1 MASSA
6 GESMRSELAVAAAIS
21 LVIHLI
27 VGVGVFGRMS
37 ASHDS
42 RPSGGDPPLAPDVIP
57 PEEPAE
63 QKRPRLRLGIEQ
75 SSHASVTWLGFDTPE
90 EHQVTQES
98 KVEQAAL
105 ARTDVS
111 GMEAGAPEAMGQE
124 PVASALP
131 TATPAPASPES
142 PPLAVA
148 PPAQS
153 PAVETVPERASQTA
167 DAQTNQGI
175 EAILPP
181 TPVTSLPSPAVV
193 TVPATSPLTEGPA
206 RDEELTL
213 TDKIGPKPPQ
223 ESEEAEK
230 PIDTPAT
237 PDARPEPAS
246 GEHSTGA
253 PPEPAEVPGATAS
266 PPSEP
271 KPTSPTVQSTEP
283 TPGPK
288 PGASVGNA
296 DAPGEGDA
304 VRVGIRSDKEAP
316 ASALKRALK
325 YRPGRP
331 VAVQGLELA
340 TVEPRWPVSV
350 RLTSNP
356 RNPVLVIH
364 FDRKGVV
371 TRADFLKDEKKGL
384 VYNTGEPAVD
394 EPLRT
399 AIFQW
404 RAKGEELLRIPA
416 DNPDA
421 TVSIVMEIV
430 LNGR

>member
-1 MASSA
+1 MTAAAS
-6 GESMRSELAVAAAIS
+6 ERMRSDLAIAAAIS

-27 VGVGVFGRMS
+27 VGIAVFG
-37 ASHDS
+37 HIEVGGES
-42 RPSGGDPPLAPDVIP
+42 RLKRSEAERDAQANPPDT
-57 PEEPAE
+57 PEEP
-63 QKRPRLRLGIEQ
+63 KRPRLRLGIER

-90 EHQVTQES
+90 DHQVTEES

-105 ARTDVS
+105 ARQDVS
-111 GMEAGAPEAMGQE
+111 GMRAGELEASGQE
-124 PVASALP
+124 PVVAALP
-131 TATPAPASPES
+131 TPAPVASTSET
-142 PPLAVA
+142 PPLVA
-148 PPAQS
+148 APTPQS
-153 PAVETVPERASQTA
+153 PTVVSRPVTAIESGEAPQNAGETAPV
-167 DAQTNQGI
+167 
-175 EAILPP
+175 PP
-181 TPVTSLPSPAVV
+181 TAATSLPSPVVV
-193 TVPATSPLTEGPA
+193 TVPATGSEAAGPA

-213 TDKIGPKPPQ
+213 TDKIGPKPPEVTEKAAQ
-223 ESEEAEK
+223 PVESPAK
-230 PIDTPAT
+230 PDSLPKPSAG
-237 PDARPEPAS
+237 DVA
-246 GEHSTGA
+246 TGA
-253 PPEPAEVPGATAS
+253 PPEPAPVQLPQAAPPTEAS
-266 PPSEP
+266 TNSDAAPP
-271 KPTSPTVQSTEP
+271 VEP
-283 TPGPK
+283 TPGPE
-288 PGASVGNA
+288 PGVSAGNA
-296 DAPGEGDA
+296 NTPGEGDA
-304 VRVGIRSDKEAP
+304 VRVGIRSDKESP

-325 YRPGRP
+325 YRPGKP

-340 TVEPRWPVSV
+340 TVEPRFPVSV

-371 TRADFLKDEKKGL
+371 TRADFLKDEKKGTI
-384 VYNTGEPAVD
+384 YNTGEPAVD